1 MTPQVKPLGVKTL
14 FQKERERERNR
25 ERERERE
32 REKEKKSVRERESVR
47 VSDDAASQ
55 TDRRKKPIS

>member
-1 MTPQVKPLGVKTL
+1 MNCMSPKWVAPTFL

-32 REKEKKSVRERESVR
+32 REKPKNMSKYVILNV
-47 VSDDAASQ
+47 V
-55 TDRRKKPIS
+55 PN